1 MFFMHQSQHL
11 LTKLLVLGFCW
22 GLFATGGP
30 EHQTPAN
37 ALQTQTV
44 KLGMIAIDDSKHSV
58 EDVKQ
63 EDIEIV
69 EEGVPQKV
77 SLFARDERPI
87 QYVIVVDNSGSF
99 RSVLQSTLQAV
110 VTLLE
115 NNRPD
120 DETMLVRFISSDRIE
135 TVEKFTSDK
144 SKLLAGLKTL
154 RPEGG
159 QTAFIDALYL
169 STKAVV
175 EYRLNDPGVRRV
187 LVVVSDGEERSSF
200 YSANTL
206 NNLLRE
212 QDVQVFIIGVV
223 KQLSGDGGLIR
234 PSPRVTAENRLKQLT
249 EETGGRVFFPKT
261 GKELEDA
268 ASEIAHD
275 LHSQYLVGF
284 ERQTDPG
291 EKGFRKLKVR
301 LAPTSQRKELR
312 FVTRPGYWLNIQH
325 PLPADPKQKSP

>member
-1 MFFMHQSQHL
+1 MHKSHHL
-11 LTKLLVLGFCW
+11 LAKLLVVGFW
-22 GLFATGGP
+22 WSLFSSGGP

-44 KLGMIAIDDSKHSV
+44 KLGMIVIDDSKHSV

-69 EEGVPQKV
+69 EEGVPQKI

-99 RSVLQSTLQAV
+99 RSLLQSTLQAV
-110 VTLLE
+110 VTLIE

-120 DETMLVRFISSDRIE
+120 DQTMLVRFISCDRIE
-135 TVEKFTSDK
+135 TVEKFTNDK
-144 SKLLAGLKTL
+144 SKLLTGLKSF

-175 EYRLNDPGVRRV
+175 EYRLTDPSVRRV

-200 YSANTL
+200 YSANAL
-206 NNLLRE
+206 NNLMRE

-223 KQLSGDGGLIR
+223 KQLSGEGGYIR
-234 PSPRVTAENRLKQLT
+234 PSPRVTAENLLKHLT

-284 ERQTDPG
+284 ERQTEPA

-301 LAPTSQRKELR
+301 LAPTSQRKELK
-312 FVTRPGYWLNIQH
+312 FVTRPGYWLNVEH
-325 PLPADPKQKSP
+325 PLPVEPKKKSP